1 MQLAH
6 QVQVTQGLHIDL
18 PIDIC
23 QNLGI
28 KEGDLLQLVVINGE
42 IHLQSRQQQIK
53 KAQQLFKSCLPV
65 MRTSFADELIQERKA
80 EANSE

>member
-1 MQLAH
+1 MQVH
-6 QVQVTQGLHIDL
+6 QVQVANGSSVGLPPDV
-18 PIDIC
+18 C
-23 QNLGI
+23 QDLGI
-28 KEGDLLQLVVINGE
+28 KEGDVLQLVVIDGE
-42 IHLQSRQQQIK
+42 IHLQSRQHQIK